1 MVEDNE
7 KNAKRISVVLLTR
20 NEVHNIEACLKSCSF
35 ADEWIVVD
43 DGSSDGTVE
52 TARRLG
58 AKVFSRSLGG
68 DWASQ
73 KNFGIE
79 QAAGPWIFLI
89 DADERVTPDLAKQ
102 LQDAASRIE
111 MCILRAEAQR
121 FSAYS
126 CYTWDSPTR
135 LGLPHGA

>member
-7 KNAKRISVVLLTR
+7 KNAKRISIVLLTR

-58 AKVFSRSLGG
+58 AREASIRITESLSR
-68 DWASQ
+68 A
-73 KNFGIE
+73 
-79 QAAGPWIFLI
+79 FL
-89 DADERVTPDLAKQ
+89 
-102 LQDAASRIE
+102 
-111 MCILRAEAQR
+111 
-121 FSAYS
+121 
-126 CYTWDSPTR
+126 
-135 LGLPHGA
+135 

>member
-1 MVEDNE
+1 MIEDNE

-58 AKVFSRSLGG
+58 AKVFSRSLSG
-68 DWASQ
+68 DWAAQ

-102 LQDAASRIE
+102 LQEAASGSPFF
-111 MCILRAEAQR
+111 QK
-121 FSAYS
+121 YS
-126 CYTWDSPTR
+126 PGIYDLIIMDLSICASISCR
-135 LGLPHGA
+135 

>member
-20 NEVHNIEACLKSCSF
+20 NEVHNIEACLKSYSF

-58 AKVFSRSLGG
+58 AKVFSRSLSG

-102 LQDAASRIE
+102 LQDAASGSR
-111 MCILRAEAQR
+111 CA
-121 FSAYS
+121 
-126 CYTWDSPTR
+126 
-135 LGLPHGA
+135 

>member
-58 AKVFSRSLGG
+58 AKVFSRSLSG

-89 DADERVTPDLAKQ
+89 DADERVTP
-102 LQDAASRIE
+102 AAGCGVRIE

-135 LGLPHGA
+135 LGLSHGA

>member
-58 AKVFSRSLGG
+58 AKVSAGTGRRRKILVLSR
-68 DWASQ
+68 
-73 KNFGIE
+73 
-79 QAAGPWIFLI
+79 
-89 DADERVTPDLAKQ
+89 
-102 LQDAASRIE
+102 LQV
-111 MCILRAEAQR
+111 
-121 FSAYS
+121 
-126 CYTWDSPTR
+126 
-135 LGLPHGA
+135 HGFF

>member
-52 TARRLG
+52 TAHNDLGRRSSLEVSAG
-58 AKVFSRSLGG
+58 TGRRRKILVLSRP
-68 DWASQ
+68 Q
-73 KNFGIE
+73 
-79 QAAGPWIFLI
+79 
-89 DADERVTPDLAKQ
+89 V
-102 LQDAASRIE
+102 
-111 MCILRAEAQR
+111 
-121 FSAYS
+121 
-126 CYTWDSPTR
+126 
-135 LGLPHGA
+135 HGFF